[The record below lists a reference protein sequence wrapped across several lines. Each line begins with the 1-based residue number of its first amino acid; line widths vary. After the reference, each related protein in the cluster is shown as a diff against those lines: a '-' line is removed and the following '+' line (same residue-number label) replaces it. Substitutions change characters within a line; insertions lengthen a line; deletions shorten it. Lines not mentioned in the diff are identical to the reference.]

1 MDVCERCIVDTAD
14 AIRDLPDDDKEEV
27 REMIELMKDYNRN
40 WEQDLEDQ
48 KMARLQAERDKEMNS
63 HSLN

>member
-40 WEQDLEDQ
+40 WEQDLED
-48 KMARLQAERDKEMNS
+48 
-63 HSLN
+63 